1 MVVERYLKYLYLR
14 KDEEMASVALPDISR
29 KMIGK
34 MKEYYKVINN
44 EAVNESE
51 KPASSAVQL
60 TPF

>member
-1 MVVERYLKYLYLR
+1 M
-14 KDEEMASVALPDISR
+14 DSVALPDIQR

-44 EAVNESE
+44 EIHSE
-51 KPASSAVQL
+51 TDNKQEGTTQL